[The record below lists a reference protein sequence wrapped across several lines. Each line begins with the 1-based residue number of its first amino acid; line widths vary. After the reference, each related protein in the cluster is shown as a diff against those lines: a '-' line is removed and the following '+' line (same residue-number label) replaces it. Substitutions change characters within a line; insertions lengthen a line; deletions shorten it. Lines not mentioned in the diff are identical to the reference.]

1 MRNNS
6 VWSLPFD
13 ASTDFVTRRELLMGD
28 ETALSPGADVPEGA
42 FSPRTLRQLF
52 DMRHIVHRVTYD
64 ALVNGLTRF
73 ETDPF
78 AAVDTEESPVETTDA
93 EDAPPVT
100 PVAEQTFAPLNADG
114 LPVNET
120 PLPVVLPAALPG
132 LPGALPETPV
142 PAVPPVSETPEADVE
157 KLREDAKALGIDFD
171 GRWGVKRLQA
181 AIEDA
186 KALENGKSA

>member
-28 ETALSPGADVPEGA
+28 EASLSPGDVVPEGV

-78 AAVDTEESPVETTDA
+78 AEAVEPE
-93 EDAPPVT
+93 
-100 PVAEQTFAPLNADG
+100 PVAE
-114 LPVNET
+114 
-120 PLPVVLPAALPG
+120 PVVEPIVAPVTEPVAEIVEPIVPPIVVPPAPALPG
-132 LPGALPETPV
+132 LPV
-142 PAVPPVSETPEADVE
+142 PAVPPVSETPEVDIE

-171 GRWGVKRLQA
+171 GRWGVKRLQTE
-181 AIEDA
+181 ID
-186 KALENGKSA
+186 KALENGQSA

>member
-1 MRNNS
+1 MRLLPMRNNS

-64 ALVNGLTRF
+64 ALVNGMTRF

-78 AAVDTEESPVETTDA
+78 AAVDTDPAPVDT
-93 EDAPPVT
+93 
-100 PVAEQTFAPLNADG
+100 VAVETFAPLNADG
-114 LPVNET
+114 QPVADET
-120 PLPVVLPAALPG
+120 PPVPPIVSLPG
-132 LPGALPETPV
+132 LPGATTETPV
-142 PAVPPVSETPEADVE
+142 PAVPPVPEPVEVDIE
-157 KLREDAKALGIDFD
+157 KLREDAKALNIDFD

-181 AIEDA
+181 AIDDA

>member
-13 ASTDFVTRRELLMGD
+13 ASTDFVTRRDLLMGD
-28 ETALSPGADVPEGA
+28 EASLSPGDAVPEGV

-78 AAVDTEESPVETTDA
+78 APAEEAVAEPEPVAIVEPIV
-93 EDAPPVT
+93 PPV
-100 PVAEQTFAPLNADG
+100 PE
-114 LPVNET
+114 
-120 PLPVVLPAALPG
+120 PVVEPIVPPIVVPPAPALPG
-132 LPGALPETPV
+132 LPV
-142 PAVPPVSETPEADVE
+142 PAVPPVSEIPEVDIE

-171 GRWGVKRLQA
+171 GRWGVKRLQTE
-181 AIEDA
+181 IDNA

>member
-1 MRNNS
+1 MQLLPMRNNS

-78 AAVDTEESPVETTDA
+78 ATAEE
-93 EDAPPVT
+93 
-100 PVAEQTFAPLNADG
+100 PVAEPEPVAD
-114 LPVNET
+114 ET
-120 PLPVVLPAALPG
+120 PLTGVVGEKSPELVNLPPVVLPAALPG
-132 LPGALPETPV
+132 LPAATIETPV
-142 PAVPPVSETPEADVE
+142 PAVPPVSDTPEVGIE
-157 KLREDAKALGIDFD
+157 QLREDAKALNIDFD

-181 AIEDA
+181 AIDDA